1 MPLSY
6 RIKPLVVPGVLVVP
20 GGGLVPPVDGP
31 GVLVVRGDRLVL
43 VDPFFEFS
51 QASLYDCQ

>member
-1 MPLSY
+1 MSLSY

-20 GGGLVPPVDGP
+20 GGGLVSPLDGP
-31 GVLVVRGDRLVL
+31 GVLVVCDGRLVL
-43 VDPFFEFS
+43 ADPFFGFS